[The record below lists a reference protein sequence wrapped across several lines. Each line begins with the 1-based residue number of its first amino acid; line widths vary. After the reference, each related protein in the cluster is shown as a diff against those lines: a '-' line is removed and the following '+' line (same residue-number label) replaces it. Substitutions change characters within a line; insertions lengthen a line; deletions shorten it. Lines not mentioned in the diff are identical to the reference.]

1 MSSPHALSPL
11 HTFRTLGLSLR
22 RRRAPRTATPP
33 TRTVLATRAARP
45 PALTMSPRPLPRRRG
60 GAEHG
65 TCQASARHRYPAL
78 AISQKGSR
86 AATSVAKCSYRDEA
100 TVRRGRTPPR
110 HWLHPS
116 AQEAPRRRSRPA
128 SHRGRPLQQ
137 SADQNR
143 RPAQVCAD
151 QGTMEGGSTHPPCH
165 SSLHVSAS
173 HMSTPRGG
181 RGSASYAT
189 HLYMSTPRWGR
200 GSASYATHLYMSTLR
215 GERGS
220 ASYATHLY
228 MSTPRGGRGSASYA
242 THISANLGG
251 PRQISAILSCLQ
263 SARKCPAPFLVHS
276 PTLARALVCQ
286 QERPWP

>member
-1 MSSPHALSPL
+1 MPSVGAAQVSCPRHQLE
-11 HTFRTLGLSLR
+11 R
-22 RRRAPRTATPP
+22 RPCGHLCR
-33 TRTVLATRAARP
+33 
-45 PALTMSPRPLPRRRG
+45 
-60 GAEHG
+60 
-65 TCQASARHRYPAL
+65 Q
-78 AISQKGSR
+78 
-86 AATSVAKCSYRDEA
+86 CSYRDEA

-151 QGTMEGGSTHPPCH
+151 QGTMEEGSTHPPCH
-165 SSLHVSAS
+165 SSLHASAS
-173 HMSTPRGG
+173 HMSTPRGGRGPASYATHLYMSTPRGG

-189 HLYMSTPRWGR
+189 HLYMST
-200 GSASYATHLYMSTLR
+200 L
-215 GERGS
+215 
-220 ASYATHLY
+220 
-228 MSTPRGGRGSASYA
+228 RGGRGSASYA

-251 PRQISAILSCLQ
+251 PRQISANLSYLQ

-276 PTLARALVCQ
+276 FTLARAHVCQ